1 MRLLIPAVILAIP
14 VAAAAQTPQTG
25 TEAAGPPKQAAPQS
39 TPAPVP
45 QVQPP
50 TPQTGTPATVP
61 EQIVPPAESST
72 DPNAPPP
79 PWDNGA
85 AHGGRQSR

>member
-1 MRLLIPAVILAIP
+1 MRLLILAVTLAIP
-14 VAAAAQTPQTG
+14 AFAAAQTPQTG
-25 TEAAGPPKQAAPQS
+25 TEAAGPPKQTVPQS

-50 TPQTGTPATVP
+50 TPQTGTPTTVP
-61 EQIVPPAESST
+61 EQIVPPAESSA
-72 DPNAPPP
+72 DPNAPP

-85 AHGGRQSR
+85 GHGTRQSR